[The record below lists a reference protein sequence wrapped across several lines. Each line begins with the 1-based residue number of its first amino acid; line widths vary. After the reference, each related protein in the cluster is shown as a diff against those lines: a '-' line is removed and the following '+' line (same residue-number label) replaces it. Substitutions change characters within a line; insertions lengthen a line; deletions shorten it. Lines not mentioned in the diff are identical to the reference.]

1 MKRHLNRRYFA
12 ERFPLSGDDVTRPG
26 KQCLFVRLSF
36 CHPALC
42 TSGMPG
48 AGRFPRYATA
58 FPRSLVAS
66 HSPFMPPEIVLAA
79 LRPLGKAVLG
89 KAEGKFVQYT

>member
-1 MKRHLNRRYFA
+1 
-12 ERFPLSGDDVTRPG
+12 
-26 KQCLFVRLSF
+26 
-36 CHPALC
+36 
-42 TSGMPG
+42 MPG
-48 AGRFPRYATA
+48 AGGFPRYATA

-66 HSPFMPPEIVLAA
+66 HGPFTPPEIVLAA